1 VVVGIGVVV
10 KELVVDVVEERVVVP
25 GAVDDELV
33 VGAGVVLLDVVG
45 KAVELDEGA
54 DVEVTTFSEV
64 VVSRAV
70 VVGTSEVV
78 VRLVGAGVL
87 LLLLV

>member
-1 VVVGIGVVV
+1 MVVGIGVVV
-10 KELVVDVVEERVVVP
+10 KELVVDVVEERVVVF